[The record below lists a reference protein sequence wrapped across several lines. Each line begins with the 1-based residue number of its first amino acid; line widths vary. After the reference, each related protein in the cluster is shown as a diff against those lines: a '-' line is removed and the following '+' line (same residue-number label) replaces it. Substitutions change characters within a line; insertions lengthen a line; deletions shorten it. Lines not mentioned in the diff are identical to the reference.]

1 MWACDSNLRLERVH
15 PRTHPAALSLQ
26 YMSFVRKLHKA
37 MPPPEA
43 GGLELHELLTAK
55 AKESWLRDSKGCAFV
70 TRKMFGDAVFEF
82 AYGWVVGAIA
92 ENYVQFLQGLFSLIA
107 EEVGRD
113 KWCWKE
119 DVHVDDDDRL
129 RMQKETAP
137 APAPAPRPAFVAM
150 AMPGPKPAPK
160 PAAVPGGEGGK
171 RQSAQ
176 GSVSGGAR
184 AAPAPAPAPARSTT
198 KSRAFALSAPTPA
211 RTSAPAP
218 APAPAPART
227 PIHGGAGRWGPPPPR
242 QDVARVPTTSYV
254 LPGWPRASAPPPV
267 TGGRE
272 MWSAQPS
279 RWADRRSLVHAP
291 WGSNSGAARAALEAD
306 GSEVLLECRL
316 CRASFASR
324 PALQTHCAAA
334 HGAEQLQ
341 GWWSVVPFEMRAR
354 EPEPPAEEERLFELP
369 QREVRRRSQAER
381 QAKNALSRMAQRLTL
396 DRLGPPVGETL
407 KHLARSGYP
416 G

>member
-150 AMPGPKPAPK
+150 AMPAPKPAPK

-184 AAPAPAPAPARSTT
+184 AAPAPAPAPARSTA

-211 RTSAPAP
+211 RTSAP

-369 QREVRRRSQAER
+369 QREVHRRSQAER

>member
-184 AAPAPAPAPARSTT
+184 A
-198 KSRAFALSAPTPA
+198 
-211 RTSAPAP
+211 AP